1 MQPDISVYI
10 RSFRSVDF
18 KAEIDAVATMTTTT
32 EIQTCYTSTTNTSH
46 GPTAMDELLTRYSSS
61 MTNVSNT
68 LCKKSRSPF
77 QRVVDRVRLEYYRYE
92 VTFGLYVMTS
102 TEKCVANTFVL
113 VVLSLL
119 LWALL
124 LYFPILLFHKLTRA
138 VWLVTGHS
146 DEASATLRM
155 IDMHG
160 IPISTTSA
168 ADIIL
173 PSWSR

>member
-1 MQPDISVYI
+1 M
-10 RSFRSVDF
+10 
-18 KAEIDAVATMTTTT
+18 ATMTTTA
-32 EIQTCYTSTTNTSH
+32 EIHTCYTSTTTNVSH
-46 GPTAMDELLTRYSSS
+46 APTAMDELHIRYSSS
-61 MTNVSNT
+61 MTNASNT
-68 LCKKSRSPF
+68 LRKKSRSPF

-92 VTFGLYVMTS
+92 VTFGLYVMTP

-113 VVLSLL
+113 VVFSLL

-146 DEASATLRM
+146 DEANATLRM

-160 IPISTTSA
+160 DPISTTSA
-168 ADIIL
+168 TEAIL
-173 PSWSR
+173 PSWSL